1 MASNMKALVLSGGRG
16 NRLRPITYTGAKQL
30 VPVANRPIL
39 FYVLDNI
46 AQAGISEVGM
56 IVSPETGQGIREAVG
71 AGDLWGIKVRY
82 IVQDRP
88 EGLAH
93 AVKTARSFLGDS
105 DFVMYLG
112 DNLIGSRID
121 GFIQT
126 FAKTA
131 SDAVIL
137 LKAVREPSYFGVAQI
152 GPDGSVIRLIE
163 KPKEPPSDLAL
174 VGVYVFSPK
183 IHTAI
188 DAISPS
194 PRGELEI
201 TDAIQ
206 RLIDWKFPVQSHVI
220 DAWWLDTGK
229 KDDLLAANTVV
240 LDEWIARD
248 VRGEVDAESQVI
260 GRVKLERDAKLI
272 RSKVRGPAIIG
283 ERVVIL
289 DSFIGPYSSI
299 GNGTEISR
307 SVVEHCV
314 VMENCRISNIERL
327 EDSVLGKNVEVT
339 TNYGPHRAL
348 RLLLGDDSKV
358 EL

>member
-1 MASNMKALVLSGGRG
+1 MRALVLSGGRG

-46 AQAGISEVGM
+46 AQAGITEVGI
-56 IVSPETGQGIREAVG
+56 IVSPETGQGIRQAVG
-71 AGDLWGIKVRY
+71 AGDAWGINVRY
-82 IVQDRP
+82 IVQDKP
-88 EGLAH
+88 AGLAH
-93 AVKTARSFLGDS
+93 AVKTARSFLEAS

-121 GFIQT
+121 GFIET
-126 FAKTA
+126 FSKTN

-137 LKAVREPSYFGVAQI
+137 LKAVQEPGHFGVAEI
-152 GPDGSVIRLIE
+152 GQDGRVIRLTE
-163 KPKEPPSDLAL
+163 KPKQPPSNLAL
-174 VGVYVFSPK
+174 VGVYVFSPR

-188 DAISPS
+188 DSIAPS
-194 PRGELEI
+194 SRGELEI

-206 RLIDWKFPVQSHVI
+206 RLIDWNFPVQSHVI

-240 LDEWIARD
+240 LDEWIATD
-248 VRGEVDAESQVI
+248 IKGEVDEASQVI
-260 GRVKLERDAKLI
+260 GRVRLEPGAKLI

-283 ERVVIL
+283 RNAIIR
-289 DSFIGPYSSI
+289 DSFVGPYSSI
-299 GNGTEISR
+299 GDATEISG

-314 VMENCRISNIERL
+314 VMENCRISNIERI
-327 EDSVLGKNVEVT
+327 EDSVLGKNVEVIS
-339 TNYGPHRAL
+339 NQGSHRAL

-358 EL
+358 EV